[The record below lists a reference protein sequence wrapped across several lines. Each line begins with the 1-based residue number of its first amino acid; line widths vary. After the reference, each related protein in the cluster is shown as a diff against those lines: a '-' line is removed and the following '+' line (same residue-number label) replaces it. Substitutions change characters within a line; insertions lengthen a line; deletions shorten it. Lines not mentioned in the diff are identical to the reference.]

1 MFMETPIN
9 LAPSDPKAPHGQSQQ
24 SSSLSGWIILI
35 FALTCGLSVANIYY
49 AQPLLDIMAA
59 DFDIEPASIGLVV
72 TLTHVGYVAG
82 LLLIVPVGDQINR
95 RKLIICQILLSTV
108 ALMIVATAQ
117 HVAILFVAMIC
128 VGLLAV
134 VVQVIV
140 AFTATLA
147 APQQQ
152 GHAIGLVTG
161 GVVMGILAARFVSG
175 LLADFGGW
183 RTVYVVSAVFMLVM
197 GLVLARILPCGTAPT
212 ARTGSYWA
220 IVRSTPALFLR
231 EPILR
236 ERGILAFLIF
246 ASFSTLWTAMV
257 LPLSVAPF
265 SLSHTSIGLF
275 GVAGL
280 AGAFAA
286 SGAGYFADR
295 GQTHR
300 VTGLSLF
307 LLSLSWLL
315 LGLLPASLLFFVVG
329 VVLLDFAIQAVH
341 VTNQSVI
348 FTARPE
354 ARSRLVGG
362 YMVFYSAGSAVGA
375 ISSTTTYAQF
385 GWTGV
390 SMLGAAFS
398 LFALL
403 FWLSLRV
410 LRQRQHVI

>member
-1 MFMETPIN
+1 METPVN
-9 LAPSDPKAPHGQSQQ
+9 LAPFHPDAPHVQSLQPA
-24 SSSLSGWIILI
+24 SLSGWIILI

-49 AQPLLDIMAA
+49 AQPLLDVMAA
-59 DFDIEPASIGLVV
+59 DFGIEPASIGLVV

-82 LLLIVPVGDQINR
+82 LLLIVPASDLIDR
-95 RKLIICQILLSTV
+95 RKLIICQILLSAA
-108 ALMIVATAQ
+108 ALTIVATAQ
-117 HVAILFVAMIC
+117 HVAILFVGMIC

-147 APQQQ
+147 APRQQ

-161 GVVMGILAARFVSG
+161 GVVIGILAARFVSG
-175 LLADFGGW
+175 VLADFGGW
-183 RTVYVVSAVFMLVM
+183 RTVYLVSAFLMLIM
-197 GLVLARILPCGTAPT
+197 GLVLARVLPGGAPST

-220 IVRSTPALFLR
+220 IVKSIPALFLR
-231 EPILR
+231 ERILR

-257 LPLSVAPF
+257 LPLSTTPF

-275 GVAGL
+275 GIAGL
-280 AGAFAA
+280 AGALAA
-286 SGAGYFADR
+286 SGAGHLADR
-295 GQTHR
+295 GHANL
-300 VTGLSLF
+300 VTGLSLL
-307 LLSLSWLL
+307 LLSFSWLL
-315 LGLLPASLLFFVVG
+315 VGLLPASLLLFVVG

-348 FTARPE
+348 FTARPD
-354 ARSRLVGG
+354 ARSRVVGG
-362 YMVFYSAGSAVGA
+362 YMVFYSTGSAVGA
-375 ISSTTTYAQF
+375 ISSTTAYAQF

-398 LFALL
+398 LSALL
-403 FWLSLRV
+403 FWSSSSV
-410 LRQRQHVI
+410 MRQRQHNI